1 MGFTIMESFMDTVKV
16 RSRPGKGPTGTM
28 RKRFALRVGAKG

>member
-16 RSRPGKGPTGTM
+16 RSRPGKGTTVPM
-28 RKRFALRVGAKG
+28 RKRFALRVGATG